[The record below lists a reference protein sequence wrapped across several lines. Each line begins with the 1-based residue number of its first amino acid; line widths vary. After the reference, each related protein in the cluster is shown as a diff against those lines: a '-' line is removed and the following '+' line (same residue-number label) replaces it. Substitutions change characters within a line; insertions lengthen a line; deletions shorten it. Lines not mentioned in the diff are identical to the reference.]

1 MSETLTKI
9 YALQQ
14 RELNEK
20 ERQRQQQLAKH
31 QRVVAAFNTS
41 GLPDIFAEL
50 RGVPLRPDV
59 QQRVYKQT
67 VAELTYDGDTPP
79 NNRHSMS
86 FVAINGGSHG
96 RRWYCEE
103 DHDSGNMRYCYYD
116 GRWTK
121 VSSQPQGPWLDQF
134 IEYLAAAAD
143 PSVIANRIET
153 SATAKV
159 IGNSR
164 RILQSV

>member
-1 MSETLTKI
+1 MSDALTKI

-20 ERQRQQQLAKH
+20 ERRRQQQIARQ
-31 QRVVAAFNTS
+31 QRVAAAFNTS
-41 GLPDIFAEL
+41 GLPDIFAEF
-50 RGVPLRPDV
+50 RAVPLRPDV
-59 QQRVYKQT
+59 RQRVYKQT

-116 GRWTK
+116 AVQTK
-121 VSSQPQGPWLDQF
+121 VYSQPQGPWLEHF
-134 IEYLAAAAD
+134 IEYIAAAAD
-143 PSVIANRIET
+143 ASVIENRIRT
-153 SATAKV
+153 ATQASAPAT
-159 IGNSR
+159 R
-164 RILQSV
+164 RQLQPV

>member
-1 MSETLTKI
+1 MSEALTKI

-20 ERQRQQQLAKH
+20 ERQRQQQIAKH

-41 GLPDIFAEL
+41 GLPEIFAEL
-50 RGVPLRPDV
+50 RDVPLRPDV
-59 QQRVYKQT
+59 RQRVYRQT
-67 VAELTYDGDTPP
+67 VAELTYDSSTPP
-79 NNRHSMS
+79 NNRHSMT
-86 FVAINGGSHG
+86 FAAINGSSSG

-103 DHDSGNMRYCYYD
+103 DPDSGHMRYIYYD
-116 GRWTK
+116 GLQTK
-121 VSSQPQGPWLDQF
+121 LYVQPQGPWLDQF

-153 SATAKV
+153 SAAAKV

-164 RILQSV
+164 RQLQPV

>member
-1 MSETLTKI
+1 MSSALTKI

-20 ERQRQQQLAKH
+20 ERQRRQQLAKH

-41 GLPDIFAEL
+41 GLPDIFAEF

-59 QQRVYKQT
+59 RQRVYKQT
-67 VAELTYDGDTPP
+67 IAELTYDSDTPP

-86 FVAINGGSHG
+86 FTSINGSSNG

-103 DHDSGNMRYCYYD
+103 SRDSGNMQYCYYD
-116 GRWTK
+116 GVQTK
-121 VSSQPQGPWLDQF
+121 IYSQPQGSWLDHF
-134 IEYLAAAAD
+134 IEYMAAAAD
-143 PSVIANRIET
+143 PAVIASRIQT
-153 SATAKV
+153 TTPASAPSA
-159 IGNSR
+159 R
-164 RILQSV
+164 RQLQPV